1 MGFRKSLCRVT
12 YVVVQVR
19 GKDMAPDSA
28 LDMAMLVMI
37 ETVALLTLVV
47 PWLSKTLDVT
57 LPRFR

>member
-1 MGFRKSLCRVT
+1 MT

-19 GKDMAPDSA
+19 GKDMATDSA

-37 ETVALLTLVV
+37 ETVALVTLVV